1 MDVIGE
7 EDETSDVYANKG
19 GGKEGISSGKS
30 TRCNEGPVVRHQ
42 NWQTVQN
49 QSHQYHKYYDLA
61 LGL

>member
-30 TRCNEGPVVRHQ
+30 TRCNEGPVVRHR

-49 QSHQYHKYYDLA
+49 QSHH
-61 LGL
+61 